1 MGDRLNHVAVT
12 CAKLKVPAMR
22 VDELPE
28 TRYRTGKS
36 NKQHKQNCTGP
47 SPPQPACET
56 KVHTQPVTNGNAYDW
71 PAYKTSYLHPVVV
84 AVKQS

>member
-28 TRYRTGKS
+28 TRYRTEKS
-36 NKQHKQNCTGP
+36 NKQHTQNCAGP
-47 SPPQPACET
+47 SLPQPACET
-56 KVHTQPVTNGNAYDW
+56 NVHIQPVTSGNVYDL
-71 PAYKTSYLHPVVV
+71 PAYKTSYLPPVVV